1 MRISKEN
8 PYIFL
13 RFFLLIVTAS
23 FLSSPS
29 PSIATVFSCLLI
41 LQSVESVLILVSYSN
56 NAIIIMLASY
66 EAHMTAQCVWNGA
79 LETVSHCVA
88 WLAWNSQSSIASAS
102 IVLELK
108 PNQNKKQKQKSVSLL
123 LVIIISQLVISVPF
137 YNLILVLFLSFSNYV
152 LAKPIWQCS

>member
-108 PNQNKKQKQKSVSLL
+108 PNQNKKTKTKKCVITSGNNNFSASHFCAFLQFNLSSLPL
-123 LVIIISQLVISVPF
+123 LQQLCSSKT
-137 YNLILVLFLSFSNYV
+137 NL
-152 LAKPIWQCS
+152 AM